1 MGLSAPKAGA
11 PASQTSTAAARI
23 KSALRA
29 LKRPK
34 ESVGFIYSLATSI
47 FGVHSMACAQRTAGW
62 PRTGELLSI
71 NLTNHE
77 FESLHKDAATR
88 MQGRITGIVSQ
99 LNRVADSTC
108 HIGAAMPRLGIRV
121 ALSNTSDPKGP
132 KRKEG

>member
-1 MGLSAPKAGA
+1 
-11 PASQTSTAAARI
+11 
-23 KSALRA
+23 
-29 LKRPK
+29 
-34 ESVGFIYSLATSI
+34 
-47 FGVHSMACAQRTAGW
+47 MACAQRTAGW

-108 HIGAAMPRLGIRV
+108 HIGGPMPALGIGV
-121 ALSNTSDPKGP
+121 ALSNTSGPKGP
-132 KRKEG
+132 KRKEGRLAVSITKIAG